1 MSSGEMNE
9 DEVSAWVDSV
19 LPKAL
24 AFART
29 LVMDLAT
36 AEDLV
41 HDCLFRIWQRRSQ
54 YNLKSDGLRL
64 LFRSIA
70 NAAVDRFRRAGRVQA
85 EDWMSDESASVRSTD
100 TEPSAAILL
109 DETKSIISI
118 AMSKLSMNQRAA
130 LQLCSQGCSLR
141 EIAESLKV
149 SEQNA
154 GVLVH
159 RARKAMEVMLS
170 PYLKDGTLSG
180 VKR

>member
-29 LVMDLAT
+29 LVVDLAT

-41 HDCLFRIWQRRSQ
+41 HDCIFRIWQRRSQ

-64 LFRSIA
+64 MFRSIA
-70 NAAVDRFRRAGRVQA
+70 NAAVDRFRRDGRMRS
-85 EDWMSDESASVRSTD
+85 EEWTMDEAAAVRSSES
-100 TEPSAAILL
+100 EPSSAILL
-109 DETKSIISI
+109 EETHSIISV
-118 AMSKLSMNQRAA
+118 AMSKLSVNQRAA

-141 EIAESLKV
+141 EIAESLNV

-159 RARKAMEVMLS
+159 RARRAMEEMLS

>member
-1 MSSGEMNE
+1 M
-9 DEVSAWVDSV
+9 A
-19 LPKAL
+19 P
-24 AFART
+24 
-29 LVMDLAT
+29 
-36 AEDLV
+36 
-41 HDCLFRIWQRRSQ
+41 
-54 YNLKSDGLRL
+54 
-64 LFRSIA
+64 
-70 NAAVDRFRRAGRVQA
+70 
-85 EDWMSDESASVRSTD
+85 DESASVRSTD

-109 DETKSIISI
+109 DETQSIISI